1 MQQLIGS
8 HFIPQYRGRFLYK
21 MLLKPIKIYNFKILK

>member
-8 HFIPQYRGRFLYK
+8 HFIPQYRGRLVYK
-21 MLLKPIKIYNFKILK
+21 MLLNQLKYTMLK